1 MNNEEKILLMLEGLV
16 ADVKDLKTDVAGLKT
31 DVAGLKTDVAGLKN
45 DVQVLKQD
53 VQVLKQDVQ
62 VLKQEMKEVKQ
73 DLRDVKDRL
82 IIIENDHG
90 QDIKALYDRYSLTH
104 DICKEIREEIGKMS
118 ARMARQDDHI
128 TLLQAK

>member
-45 DVQVLKQD
+45 D